1 MTDSNQ
7 HSILLEIQRSGFP
20 YADDLIHAFIGG
32 SELHG
37 AKVKNTDDMDIY
49 GVYVEAPQFAIG
61 LDRSEHYVWSTAGNE
76 RRNGPD
82 DVDVTL
88 YSLRK
93 WAQLA
98 AKGNPT
104 ALHFLFAGHAGHNIW
119 QKIVKNTEAFLC
131 RQSATQFLGFA
142 DDQLKRVTGEKG
154 RGRKGQR
161 PELEQEF
168 GYDTKAAMHTLRLLY
183 ECIELMAEERIT
195 LPRPEKDLLIYVR
208 TGGWTLE
215 KLIQEAYKLFA
226 AAKEAQLHSN
236 LPESIDRHRISGL
249 IADAYLHHWKQSNS
263 HPV

>member
-1 MTDSNQ
+1 MDTRQSLVLQ
-7 HSILLEIQRSGFP
+7 QIKSSGFP
-20 YADDLIHAFIGG
+20 HFHYLIHSFIGG

-37 AKVKNTDDMDIY
+37 AKVRDTDDMDIY
-49 GVYVEAPQFAIG
+49 GVYVEPPELAIG

-183 ECIELMAEERIT
+183 ECIELMSEGRIT
-195 LPRPEKDLLIYVR
+195 LPRPERDLLIHVR

-226 AAKEAQLHSN
+226 AAKEAQLHSS
-236 LPESIDRHRISGL
+236 LPESIDRQRISRL
-249 IADAYLHHWKQSNS
+249 IADAYMHYWQQPNS
-263 HPV
+263 RPV